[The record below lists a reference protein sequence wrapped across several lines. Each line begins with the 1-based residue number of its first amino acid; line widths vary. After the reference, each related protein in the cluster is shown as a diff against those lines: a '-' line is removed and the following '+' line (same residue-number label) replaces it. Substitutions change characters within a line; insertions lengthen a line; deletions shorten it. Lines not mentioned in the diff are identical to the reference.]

1 MSAPDVVPLLELAE
15 FDIPQPEEA
24 DGPVARW
31 EANDGIELVGYRANG
46 TRWIAIRGLAAF
58 RFDRTGDVAAAAIGG
73 SEQAIRDAW
82 VRSVLPLV
90 MQARGTQVLHASAV
104 AGPSG
109 VVALCG
115 TSTAGKSTMAAA
127 LQGQGHRVVADD
139 ALAFVVTGSAAHALT
154 LPFRLRLRP
163 ASAAHLELP
172 PIAEQGDGGER
183 LPLAAIVLLEP
194 GAADGDQ
201 PRSVLV
207 APTEAVG
214 ALMPHAYC
222 FSLEEAKEAL
232 VRAYAALT
240 GSVLVQR
247 LSFPRELEHL
257 AGTVEHVEA
266 LLSA

>member
-1 MSAPDVVPLLELAE
+1 MSGPDVVPLLELAE
-15 FDIPQPEEA
+15 FDIPDPEEA

-58 RFDRTGDVAAAAIGG
+58 RFDPTGEVAASAIGG
-73 SEQAIRDAW
+73 SEQAMRDAW

-90 MQARGTQVLHASAV
+90 VQARGTQVLHASAV

-115 TSTAGKSTMAAA
+115 TSTAGKSTVAAA
-127 LQGQGHRVVADD
+127 LQAQAYRVVADD
-139 ALAFVVTGSAAHALT
+139 ALAFVVTDGAAQALT

-172 PIAEQGDGGER
+172 PIAEQGGGGER

-194 GAADGDQ
+194 GAADGDG

-207 APTEAVG
+207 SPPEAVG

-222 FSLEEAKEAL
+222 FALDEGKGEL

-240 GSVLVQR
+240 GSVVVRR
-247 LSFPRELEHL
+247 LSFPRELEQL
-257 AGTVEHVEA
+257 AGTVEHVKA
-266 LLSA
+266 LLDG